1 MRIRVFD
8 FDDSYKVKRER
19 LGKGSTEGENSMN
32 KFKGGMGRTA
42 ICMISAILCSLFVY
56 GCVTTQTA
64 VEGEDQKELKASA
77 TVEAIQVIKK
87 GDGARITIYT
97 SSKTRYALFKMDKPP
112 RLFIDIEG
120 LPSPNLKR
128 QTIVDDVP
136 IVNTLKL
143 KEREGDLVSTRI
155 ELGLSS
161 SKCDYSIDS
170 QGADIVLDLFPS
182 ERVSAKVTPIQSPGQ
197 PTSYH
202 KATNVPEQKSRTF
215 FKPGSSALNQILGL
229 DFAPLEKGRSRAT
242 ITSSKKLDYSTKMKE
257 GKHLLVL
264 IKDAT
269 IPDLLKRRMD
279 SKYFEGAVKAI
290 KASSSVLDKTVLVDI
305 SLRELVPY
313 HISQKERELK
323 IDFGASSERP
333 ASLNLNSTKG
343 KIGNEKADKDESSA
357 RRYDVLSKDYA
368 GMRMSFDFIDTD
380 IRNILKLIAEAIG
393 MNIVWGSDVEGKISL
408 KLDDVPWDQA
418 LEMVLKPN
426 DLTYTIEGNVMWVV
440 PKSKLIDM
448 EIKER
453 ERTKSLL
460 AQKQIEEVFQP
471 KVVEYIV
478 IKNRKVEDIFR
489 MLIGDKEADPPKPGI
504 LELEGAAEKVVS
516 KGEEEGK
523 KTEVAKA
530 DLYLTYDSG
539 TNTII
544 LNGVRAKIDKV
555 KEMVA
560 KLDVPEKQVM
570 IQARIV
576 DATSSFSRDLGVQWN
591 TMEGLRRGDQA
602 QNWGVTA
609 ATGFNNPND
618 LLYGGSLSSNSPAT
632 WTPNIGLSFA
642 RLTSSGLGAISLDAS
657 LALAETEGKAHII
670 SAPKVITMN
679 GQEATISRGTILY
692 KDVVTA
698 DQIDTKEITATL
710 SLTVT
715 PTTSADNS
723 HVTMTV
729 EVTDDT
735 AISVNEKQEKKIETK
750 LMVRNGE
757 TVVIGGIFKEDTV
770 TEEAGYP
777 WAKDIPVLGWL
788 FKAETKTR
796 EKSELLIFLTP
807 QVIEGTTLQ

>member
-1 MRIRVFD
+1 
-8 FDDSYKVKRER
+8 
-19 LGKGSTEGENSMN
+19 
-32 KFKGGMGRTA
+32 MGRA
-42 ICMISAILCSLFVY
+42 SFCMISAILCSLFVY
-56 GCVTTQTA
+56 GCVSTQTA
-64 VEGEDQKELKASA
+64 AERVDQKELNLSA
-77 TVEAIQVIKK
+77 TVKAIQVIKK
-87 GDGARITIYT
+87 GDGARINILT

-120 LPSPNLKR
+120 LPAPNLER
-128 QTIVDDVP
+128 QTFVDNVP
-136 IVNTLKL
+136 IVKSLKV
-143 KEREGDLVSTRI
+143 KERAGDLASTRI

-161 SKCDYSIDS
+161 SNCDYSIDS
-170 QGADIVLDLFPS
+170 QGAEIVLDLFTT
-182 ERVSAKVTPIQSPGQ
+182 EKISAKVTGKQAVGE

-202 KATNVPEQKSRTF
+202 KEVAASDVPEKKSRTF
-215 FKPGSSALNQILGL
+215 FKPGSSVLSQILGL

-242 ITSSKKLDYSTKMKE
+242 ITSSKKLNYSTKMKE
-257 GKHLLVL
+257 GQHLLVV

-269 IPDLLKRRMD
+269 IPDLLRRRMD

-290 KASSSVLDKTVLVDI
+290 KASSSASDKTVSVDI
-305 SLRELVPY
+305 ALRELVPY
-313 HISQKERELK
+313 HISQEGRELK
-323 IDFGASSERP
+323 IDFGASSKSP
-333 ASLNLNSTKG
+333 ARLDLNRSKSKG
-343 KIGNEKADKDESSA
+343 TNENEGENESSA

-440 PKSKLIDM
+440 PKAKLIDM

-453 ERTKSLL
+453 ERAKSLL

-489 MLIGDKEADPPKPGI
+489 MLVGDKDADPPKPGI
-504 LELEGAAEKVVS
+504 LELEGAAEKVVA

-544 LNGVRAKIDKV
+544 LNGVRSKIDKV

-591 TMEGLRRGDQA
+591 AIEGLRRGDQA

-609 ATGFNNPND
+609 ATGFANPND

-632 WTPNIGLSFA
+632 WTPNIGISFA

-679 GQEATISRGTILY
+679 GQKATISRGTILY

-750 LMVRNGE
+750 LMVKNGE
-757 TVVIGGIFKEDTV
+757 TVVIGGIFKEDIV
-770 TEEAGYP
+770 TSEAGYP

>member
-1 MRIRVFD
+1 
-8 FDDSYKVKRER
+8 
-19 LGKGSTEGENSMN
+19 MN
-32 KFKGGMGRTA
+32 KFEGGMGRA
-42 ICMISAILCSLFVY
+42 SFCMISAILCSLFVY
-56 GCVTTQTA
+56 GCVSTQTA
-64 VEGEDQKELKASA
+64 AERVDQKELNLSA
-77 TVEAIQVIKK
+77 TVKAIQVIKK
-87 GDGARITIYT
+87 GDGARITILT

-120 LPSPNLKR
+120 LPAPNLER
-128 QTIVDDVP
+128 QTFVDNVP
-136 IVNTLKL
+136 IVKSLKL
-143 KEREGDLVSTRI
+143 KERAGDLASTRI

-161 SKCDYSIDS
+161 SNCDYSIDS
-170 QGADIVLDLFPS
+170 QGAEIVLDLFTA
-182 ERVSAKVTPIQSPGQ
+182 EKISAKVTEKQTAGEPA
-197 PTSYH
+197 SYR
-202 KATNVPEQKSRTF
+202 KTTNVPEQKSRTF
-215 FKPGSSALNQILGL
+215 FKPGSSALNQILGI
-229 DFAPLEKGRSRAT
+229 DFAPLEKSRSRAT

-257 GKHLLVL
+257 GQHLLVL

-279 SKYFEGAVKAI
+279 SKYFEGAVKGI

-313 HISQKERELK
+313 HISQEGRELK
-323 IDFGASSERP
+323 IDFGASSKGP
-333 ASLNLNSTKG
+333 ARLDLNHPKSKG
-343 KIGNEKADKDESSA
+343 TNENEGENESSA

-440 PKSKLIDM
+440 PKAKLIDM

-453 ERTKSLL
+453 ERAKSLL

-489 MLIGDKEADPPKPGI
+489 MLVGDKDADPPKPGI
-504 LELEGAAEKVVS
+504 LELEGAAEKVVA

-544 LNGVRAKIDKV
+544 LNGVRSKIDKV

-591 TMEGLRRGDQA
+591 AIEGLRRGDQA

-609 ATGFNNPND
+609 ATGFANPND

-632 WTPNIGLSFA
+632 WTPNIGISFA

-679 GQEATISRGTILY
+679 GQQATISRGTILY

-750 LMVRNGE
+750 LMVKNGE
-757 TVVIGGIFKEDTV
+757 TVVIGGIFKEDIV
-770 TEEAGYP
+770 TSEAGYP

-807 QVIEGTTLQ
+807 QVIEGTILQ